1 MLSHRLRR
9 RCLKTP
15 GGDLTTG
22 SIEVNLRVAYEH
34 PEWRSRLNNAFRK
47 HLPETCFA
55 PTHCAQSLE
64 APKFVAKKY
73 RGSKVA
79 KDLNPDWPKKDPK
92 ASGGMILLALA
103 WIFLATNLAI
113 ELNTFIALIND
124 PIFVPGT
131 PKMNSSISIGTGW
144 AQVVHVIFFLPIGV
158 VMLAA
163 AGIRSPEAK
172 KGRTKKI
179 VILTTAGILLFPG
192 TLSVAAAGIFGPT
205 PTAKQGIQNA
215 VDSKT
220 TIDRIRSEGVAA
232 EFKMIDEYWPGEPD
246 TSWRTGVFNL
256 EVPEIPKH
264 CALAIDLAVK
274 NGATQMQELPSGQ
287 PADLTNRVLAID
299 SCVKTMN
306 SYPHK
311 DRHRYELVSPEL
323 LMSGKSTTA
332 PNSPVIFRLTLIKYG
347 YAWEKP
353 NTWGYELFISTNYA
367 GI

>member
-1 MLSHRLRR
+1 M
-9 RCLKTP
+9 
-15 GGDLTTG
+15 
-22 SIEVNLRVAYEH
+22 
-34 PEWRSRLNNAFRK
+34 
-47 HLPETCFA
+47 
-55 PTHCAQSLE
+55 
-64 APKFVAKKY
+64 
-73 RGSKVA
+73 A

-103 WIFLATNLAI
+103 WIYLATNLAI

-124 PIFVPGT
+124 PIFVPWT

-144 AQVVHVIFFLPIGV
+144 AQAVHVIFFIPIGV

-172 KGRTKKI
+172 KGRTKQI
-179 VILTTAGILLFPG
+179 VILTVAGILLFPG
-192 TLSVAAAGIFGPT
+192 TLSVAAAGVFGPT

-220 TIDRIRSEGVAA
+220 TIDRIRSEGGVP
-232 EFKMIDEYWPGEPD
+232 EFSMIDEYWPGEPD

-256 EVPEIPKH
+256 EVPEISKH
-264 CALAIDLAVK
+264 CGLAIDLAVK

-287 PADLTNRVLAID
+287 PVDLADRDLAID

-306 SYPHK
+306 SYPHMK
-311 DRHRYELVSPEL
+311 RHKFEAVSPQL
-323 LMSGKSTTA
+323 SMSGESKSA
-332 PNSPVIFRLTLIKYG
+332 PHSPVVFRLTLLKYG

-353 NTWGYELFISTNYA
+353 NTWGYEFFISTNYA